1 MRMNDY
7 EKEVND
13 AADAMLKDMKEKI
26 KTHPELKKTLKNMMD
41 DGLEE
46 DEALSIM
53 LLAWIEHIKRRGL

>member
-1 MRMNDY
+1 MNDY

-13 AADAMLKDMKEKI
+13 AADVMLKDMKEKI

-53 LLAWIEHIKRRGL
+53 LLAWIDHIKRRGL

>member
-1 MRMNDY
+1 MNDY

>member
-1 MRMNDY
+1 MNDY
-7 EKEVND
+7 EKEVNY

-46 DEALSIM
+46 DEALNIM
-53 LLAWIEHIKRRGL
+53 LLAWIDHIKRGGL